1 MPNTNHLS
9 PRLTDLVA
17 KGVVLH
23 QSLAS
28 RLDDLLIQKTRKKIF
43 SVACFDLT
51 IEHHLAICQL
61 VSTGAY
67 GSAFALARPAFEG
80 FVRGVWLLNFATDQE
95 ISSYQQDK
103 KPPEIN
109 KVISQIEQ
117 GGGFE
122 SGRLNDIKKACWSAM
137 CSYTHGGVMQASRRH
152 TEDTIEPDYKEEE
165 ILELLRLAGTCAL
178 LAFQQIA
185 GVAGALEVAMQAND
199 LLVAHIKDHK
209 Q

>member
-80 FVRGVWLLNFATDQE
+80 FVRGV
-95 ISSYQQDK
+95 
-103 KPPEIN
+103 
-109 KVISQIEQ
+109 
-117 GGGFE
+117 
-122 SGRLNDIKKACWSAM
+122 
-137 CSYTHGGVMQASRRH
+137 
-152 TEDTIEPDYKEEE
+152 
-165 ILELLRLAGTCAL
+165 
-178 LAFQQIA
+178 
-185 GVAGALEVAMQAND
+185 
-199 LLVAHIKDHK
+199 
-209 Q
+209 